1 MQVEEELAGLSPKKD
16 MLLTIGVFDG
26 VHLGHKHL
34 ISQLTANAK
43 RQNLLS
49 GVVTFHQHP
58 QEILSPQTKLPFLT
72 DLAKRM
78 ALLKNEGVDAIIP
91 LSFTDELVQLNA
103 SRFLSLLKKHLRM
116 RGLVVG
122 PDFALGRNRE
132 GNIDAIRS
140 LGQDMNFSVTV
151 IPPAM
156 IDNEV
161 ISSTAIRDALADG
174 NMKRVLKLTGR
185 PFSLNGNVI
194 SGEGRGAK
202 LGFPTANLDINP
214 QQALPA
220 DGVYATWTY
229 IDNQAYPSMTNVGRR
244 PTFPGSERTVEVLL
258 LDYHNNLYGRELK
271 IDIIERLRGEKQFDT
286 AEELKKQIAKDIK
299 RGRAILNSQGIEVK
313 L

>member
-1 MQVEEELAGLSPKKD
+1 MQVEKELAELSPKKD
-16 MLLTIGVFDG
+16 MLLTVGVFDG

-34 ISQLTANAK
+34 IAQLTTNAK

-78 ALLKNEGVDAIIP
+78 ALLKNEGVDATIP

-103 SRFLSLLKKHLRM
+103 SRFLNLLKKHLRM

-132 GNIDAIRS
+132 GNIDTIRS

-161 ISSTAIRDALADG
+161 VSSTAIRDSLADG

-185 PFSLNGNVI
+185 PFILNGNVI

-202 LGFPTANLDINP
+202 LGFPTANLDIDP

-271 IDIIERLRGEKQFDT
+271 IDIIERLRSEKQFNT
-286 AEELKKQIAKDIK
+286 AEELKNQIAKDIK
-299 RGRAILNSQGIEVK
+299 RGRAILNTPGIEVK